1 MTAEKLCLKWNDFEA
16 NISRGILELKDDKD
30 FCDVTLACEDHQLQ
44 AHKVV
49 LKLRSIPSALEIHI
63 RNLCIKY

>member
-1 MTAEKLCLKWNDFEA
+1 MSDNFLLTHSDHQTSLTCSFKEE
-16 NISRGILELKDDKD
+16 KD